1 MGGKTMERKYAAL
14 AENILSHI
22 GGKDNIIH
30 MTHCVTRLRLELKDD
45 KKADLDALNAM
56 NGIAGTF
63 WRGGQLQIMI
73 GSQVKEVF
81 AELVSCAGVPGE
93 EPGTRQKPGQ
103 PGEKEIHI
111 AAPVSGRVIALSQ
124 IEDEAFASGV
134 LGQGAAILPSDGK
147 IYAPADGTIT
157 TFFSTGHA
165 VSLTA
170 EAGPEILIHV
180 GVDTVQL
187 SGMGFSPKKKQGDRI
202 KTGDLL
208 LEVDLE
214 ALRSAGYATTTAV
227 IVTNTDQYGN
237 IVPTALP
244 TVEAGET
251 LIKIL

>member
-1 MGGKTMERKYAAL
+1 
-14 AENILSHI
+14 
-22 GGKDNIIH
+22 
-30 MTHCVTRLRLELKDD
+30 
-45 KKADLDALNAM
+45 
-56 NGIAGTF
+56 
-63 WRGGQLQIMI
+63 MI

-165 VSLTA
+165 ISLMA
-170 EAGPEILIHV
+170 EAGPR
-180 GVDTVQL
+180 DTDPCRCGHRSVKRN
-187 SGMGFSPKKKQGDRI
+187 GFSPKKKQGDRI

>member
-134 LGQGAAILPSDGK
+134 SRDPSIGWKNLCAGRWNDHH
-147 IYAPADGTIT
+147 IFFDGTRDQPDGRSGTRDTDPCRCGHRSVKRNGI
-157 TFFSTGHA
+157 FPQKETG
-165 VSLTA
+165 
-170 EAGPEILIHV
+170 
-180 GVDTVQL
+180 
-187 SGMGFSPKKKQGDRI
+187 
-202 KTGDLL
+202 
-208 LEVDLE
+208 
-214 ALRSAGYATTTAV
+214 
-227 IVTNTDQYGN
+227 
-237 IVPTALP
+237 
-244 TVEAGET
+244 
-251 LIKIL
+251 

>member
-1 MGGKTMERKYAAL
+1 MERKYAAL

-56 NGIAGTF
+56 DGIAGTF

-93 EPGTRQKPGQ
+93 EPGTRQKLGQ

-157 TFFSTGHA
+157 TFFSLKEMFLHRNFA
-165 VSLTA
+165 
-170 EAGPEILIHV
+170 PN
-180 GVDTVQL
+180 
-187 SGMGFSPKKKQGDRI
+187 
-202 KTGDLL
+202 
-208 LEVDLE
+208 
-214 ALRSAGYATTTAV
+214 LR
-227 IVTNTDQYGN
+227 
-237 IVPTALP
+237 
-244 TVEAGET
+244 
-251 LIKIL
+251 LIKMLFSSRFQRSKGGTDGRILKRKPVRYRRNLTDRKSVV

>member
-1 MGGKTMERKYAAL
+1 MERKYAAL

-124 IEDEAFASGV
+124 TKHS
-134 LGQGAAILPSDGK
+134 QAACLVREPRSFHRMEK
-147 IYAPADGTIT
+147 FMRRQMERSPH
-157 TFFSTGHA
+157 FFRR
-165 VSLTA
+165 
-170 EAGPEILIHV
+170 
-180 GVDTVQL
+180 DT
-187 SGMGFSPKKKQGDRI
+187 
-202 KTGDLL
+202 
-208 LEVDLE
+208 
-214 ALRSAGYATTTAV
+214 RSA
-227 IVTNTDQYGN
+227 
-237 IVPTALP
+237 
-244 TVEAGET
+244 
-251 LIKIL
+251 